1 MLARELVL
9 KAMKFVHTLL
19 RSLRRRADRQKRQ
32 GQLLVTLDFP
42 PGHTG
47 GIARYYA
54 DLAFF
59 GGGRIF
65 VLTGRC
71 RGSGAFDEQQP
82 YRVTR
87 VRLPSSLWFGSVIVA
102 KVVTACAVTIQAL
115 LNVILEGRG
124 AIVAGHW
131 FLAPGLCLVAR
142 ICRRRSAVILHGGEL
157 SRFESQPRLQRA
169 FCWMLNRLDRVVVNS
184 LYTERQF
191 VRLGLRAEKV
201 IVLTPGVDADKI
213 AASAGDSSE
222 LSCSRG
228 ASQAVRLLTVGTL
241 VRRKGHDMVLRALA
255 HLAPRY
261 ERLGYV
267 VVGDGPNRCALEALA
282 SELRVSDRVRFLG
295 RLADGETYREMA
307 KCDVFVMPCRLLKE
321 RFGEEGFGIVF
332 LEAAALGKPVVA
344 GRSGGAPEAVV
355 DGDTGILVDPE
366 SVVSLAQALERL
378 ILDGDLRGRLGA
390 AGLLRVRK
398 SFQWTNRVD
407 DFLSRLS

>member
-1 MLARELVL
+1 
-9 KAMKFVHTLL
+9 
-19 RSLRRRADRQKRQ
+19 
-32 GQLLVTLDFP
+32 
-42 PGHTG
+42 
-47 GIARYYA
+47 
-54 DLAFF
+54 
-59 GGGRIF
+59 
-65 VLTGRC
+65 
-71 RGSGAFDEQQP
+71 
-82 YRVTR
+82 
-87 VRLPSSLWFGSVIVA
+87 
-102 KVVTACAVTIQAL
+102 
-115 LNVILEGRG
+115 
-124 AIVAGHW
+124 
-131 FLAPGLCLVAR
+131 
-142 ICRRRSAVILHGGEL
+142 
-157 SRFESQPRLQRA
+157 
-169 FCWMLNRLDRVVVNS
+169 MLNRLDRVVVNS